1 MRQIETKGMMEQFQA
16 HLNNTNNQRI
26 IFSGCF
32 GSGKTT
38 FLNNFFNDPAQQ
50 EKYYVCKLFP
60 VNYVTST
67 NKDIYELIK
76 FDILIQFIDK
86 ISTKKHLF
94 FVQKDIFVRL

>member
-76 FDILIQFIDK
+76 FDILIQLLGTGITTV
-86 ISTKKHLF
+86 SYTHLTLPTKLE
-94 FVQKDIFVRL
+94 V

>member
-38 FLNNFFNDPAQQ
+38 FLNNFLMIQHNR
-50 EKYYVCKLFP
+50 KNITY
-60 VNYVTST
+60 VNYS
-67 NKDIYELIK
+67 
-76 FDILIQFIDK
+76 Q
-86 ISTKKHLF
+86 
-94 FVQKDIFVRL
+94 

>member
-38 FLNNFFNDPAQQ
+38 FLNNFFNTNI
-50 EKYYVCKLFP
+50 EKNV
-60 VNYVTST
+60 
-67 NKDIYELIK
+67 
-76 FDILIQFIDK
+76 IL
-86 ISTKKHLF
+86 
-94 FVQKDIFVRL
+94 

>member
-38 FLNNFFNDPAQQ
+38 FLNNFFNDPEQQ
-50 EKYYVCKLFP
+50 ERGGSRS
-60 VNYVTST
+60 TSPRKEKT
-67 NKDIYELIK
+67 A
-76 FDILIQFIDK
+76 
-86 ISTKKHLF
+86 S
-94 FVQKDIFVRL
+94 RGRRR

>member
-50 EKYYVCKLFP
+50 EKY
-60 VNYVTST
+60 
-67 NKDIYELIK
+67 
-76 FDILIQFIDK
+76 
-86 ISTKKHLF
+86 
-94 FVQKDIFVRL
+94 

>member
-38 FLNNFFNDPAQQ
+38 FLNNFFNHYCSINPPPL
-50 EKYYVCKLFP
+50 KC
-60 VNYVTST
+60 
-67 NKDIYELIK
+67 
-76 FDILIQFIDK
+76 
-86 ISTKKHLF
+86 F
-94 FVQKDIFVRL
+94 FKSLSVL

>member
-60 VNYVTST
+60 VNYVTQ
-67 NKDIYELIK
+67 LIK
-76 FDILIQFIDK
+76 TFT
-86 ISTKKHLF
+86 S
-94 FVQKDIFVRL
+94 